1 MVSSS
6 QGAAFAA
13 EFMLIAPRMQ
23 QKRHETTAATRVDFE
38 ASSRYRSGRMSL
50 NARPWAKLCCAVAVC
65 GLSLLIRPSEAHAQG
80 APDIGNKP
88 YKYDRLFPFWG
99 KKLAKRGL
107 SFPLPFGVG
116 VNYAYVKQSIDITG
130 VNVALNDREYRD
142 LSGLVK
148 FDHVTSNVKVING
161 RLDLWLFPFLNVY
174 GLGSWVVDSDT
185 DVLLSEPIKLRS
197 GASQS
202 GYGGGF
208 GGTVA
213 FGFWGFFG
221 VVDANLAWTKME
233 KLDAPVRTFL
243 LTPRV
248 GKRFK
253 IGENV
258 WLATWVGAMRQS
270 ITAKTEGAISLKD
283 AIGAPE
289 GSVESMIAR
298 AAVNR
303 EFGPTADPNPT
314 IHYKLNKSLTDPW
327 NMLIGAEVDLHK
339 RVQMRMEYGFIG
351 RTQLI
356 MGICY
361 RFGGFP
367 ALNPD

>member
-1 MVSSS
+1 
-6 QGAAFAA
+6 
-13 EFMLIAPRMQ
+13 
-23 QKRHETTAATRVDFE
+23 
-38 ASSRYRSGRMSL
+38 MSL
-50 NARPWAKLCCAVAVC
+50 KGHSWAKLSSAFAIL
-65 GLSLLIRPSEAHAQG
+65 GLSLLLRPNEAHAQD

-99 KKLAKRGL
+99 KKLASRGL

-116 VNYAYVKQSIDITG
+116 INYAYVKQGVDITG
-130 VNVALNDREYRD
+130 VNIAVNDGPYRD
-142 LSGLVK
+142 LSKIVK
-148 FDHVTSNVKVING
+148 FDHVTSTVKVVNG

-174 GLGSWVVDSDT
+174 GLGTWVVDSDT
-185 DVLLSEPIKLRS
+185 DVLLSEPFSLRS

-208 GGTVA
+208 GGTAA

-253 IGENV
+253 ITESV
-258 WLATWVGAMRQS
+258 AVATWVGAMRQS
-270 ITAKTEGAISLKD
+270 IQANTEGAISLKEALNEPQESFEAKVAAAGLNNLAGGLIGPD
-283 AIGAPE
+283 AE
-289 GSVESMIAR
+289 R
-298 AAVNR
+298 
-303 EFGPTADPNPT
+303 DPV
-314 IHYKLNKSLTDPW
+314 IHYKLNKAVTHPW

-339 RVQMRMEYGFIG
+339 RVQMRMEYGFLG

-367 ALNPD
+367 APTAD